1 MGWIVKFSEL
11 IGGRDCVFLFLTRF
25 SLPGLEKYCNSCR
38 YMVLGTWVF
47 VSELKKVMQVVLFHS
62 IPFYYSISVV
72 TWHQQASFYCQ
83 VYIISSLF
91 LLFYSSQLKLCT
103 FLGEW
108 WHYMVASL

>member
-47 VSELKKVMQVVLFHS
+47 VFELKKVMPGGFIPPS
-62 IPFYYSISVV
+62 PFSIIPFQLLHGISRLVFIAKY
-72 TWHQQASFYCQ
+72 T
-83 VYIISSLF
+83 SLVPF
-91 LLFYSSQLKLCT
+91 SCYFIL
-103 FLGEW
+103 
-108 WHYMVASL
+108 VN